1 MPGFFDRIGKAA
13 QQTAAAAQQTAN
25 DARVRLEI
33 RNLGAHF
40 DERAQALGRLMHRH
54 HKGETIPEADYSQV
68 LQEMDDLEA
77 QRAAKEAELATIQH
91 PEVSVVAPMAPASV
105 APAPTPAPAAE
116 PTTAIGTLGQEQ
128 TAGAPVPAPAAEP
141 TAGPRC
147 ECGAVNSPGAR
158 FCASCGKLLAS

>member
-116 PTTAIGTLGQEQ
+116 PT
-128 TAGAPVPAPAAEP
+128 VEP